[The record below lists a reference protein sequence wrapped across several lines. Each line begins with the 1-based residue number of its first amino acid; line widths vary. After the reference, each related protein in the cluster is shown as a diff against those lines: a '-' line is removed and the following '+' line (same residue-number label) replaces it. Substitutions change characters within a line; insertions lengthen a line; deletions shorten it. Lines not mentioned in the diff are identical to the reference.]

1 MANEKISGMSAAATL
16 TGSELVEVVQ
26 SGDNVRTTTQAIAD
40 LATGSGVTGTGTTNK
55 VAKIVTLE
63 GADGSAIV
71 TIGNSHAFE
80 NDSYF
85 AVDFGYTADSIGTQI
100 IAGTS
105 GCGISVRDLTNA
117 AGFDAGSVTANMQA
131 GAAGNSPN
139 SRLQVNLSDIL
150 VKSPNISNG
159 TYAYFE
165 DDGNG
170 NFTMRSAAPPSGGIT
185 GVAPVGNVPKVATVD
200 TGDVILTLEESSIDD
215 LAAGLSVIKSAAGG
229 QYVTLAATNTDD
241 DIDVQLNLVSNN
253 TATVYQANLY
263 IADPNTASIIGLTQ
277 ELDFIKLGF
286 NAGGTDTVS
295 LKMEFGT
302 LYHKI
307 NNIDYLEMY
316 TDTVYIGDRSQG
328 AYLNIDSAGKLV
340 SIGDALGVNN
350 GNYISVDDAGDLIT
364 FNSTKI
370 SVNGTDAFSGTV
382 AVPTSITVING
393 LVTACT

>member
-55 VAKIVTLE
+55 VAKWTSS
-63 GADGSAIV
+63 SAL
-71 TIGNSHAFE
+71 GN
-80 NDSYF
+80 
-85 AVDFGYTADSIGTQI
+85 
-100 IAGTS
+100 
-105 GCGISVRDLTNA
+105 
-117 AGFDAGSVTANMQA
+117 
-131 GAAGNSPN
+131 
-139 SRLQVNLSDIL
+139 
-150 VKSPNISNG
+150 
-159 TYAYFE
+159 
-165 DDGNG
+165 
-170 NFTMRSAAPPSGGIT
+170 
-185 GVAPVGNVPKVATVD
+185 
-200 TGDVILTLEESSIDD
+200 SSIDD

-229 QYVTLAATNTDD
+229 QYVLLAAYNTDD
-241 DIDVQLNLVSNN
+241 DIGVQLNLHSNN

-295 LKMEFGT
+295 LKMEFGK

-307 NNIDYLEMY
+307 NNVDYLEMY

-340 SIGDALGVNN
+340 GIGDYLAINN
-350 GNYISVDDAGDLIT
+350 GNYISVDDDNYLIT
-364 FNSTKI
+364 FNSGHI
-370 SVNGTDAFSGTV
+370 SVNGTQAFSGTV
-382 AVPTSITVING
+382 SNPSSITVING
-393 LVTACT
+393 IVTDCT